1 MGGTFLHPSG
11 ADPNDPLAAFTE
23 YAADRL
29 WVASHLMQLVG
40 VISMMFALVF
50 LSRMMSGGAGSSWA
64 HVGVVGAGATLSVA
78 ATLQAVDGVAL
89 KIMVDNWAAAS
100 GEEKAMLFQAAFGV
114 RQIEIG
120 LASILNLVL
129 GITATIYGVALVSDH
144 RFPRW
149 LGWLAIAGGMPAVV
163 ASVLLAYTGFSG
175 VAMTTTLAASSL
187 LLAWIIIVA
196 LWMWRLASST
206 APQRGL

>member
-1 MGGTFLHPSG
+1 LHPSG

-23 YAADRL
+23 YAADRV
-29 WVASHLMQLVG
+29 WVASHFMQLVG

-129 GITATIYGVALVSDH
+129 GITATIYGVALASDH

-149 LGWLAIAGGMPAVV
+149 LGWLAIAGGLSAVV

-175 VAMTTTLAASSL
+175 VAMTTTLAAGSL
-187 LLAWIIIVA
+187 LLARIIIVA
-196 LWMWRLASST
+196 VWMWRLASST